1 MKSKLRSDNFEHES
15 KKQNGGQ
22 EEEIEITTGSELR
35 TFLGIIILLLSIPI
49 IIFPFF
55 YEGTT
60 YQIGM
65 FVIAFA
71 IFCFQFSSFF
81 L

>member
-1 MKSKLRSDNFEHES
+1 MNS
-15 KKQNGGQ
+15 KKQRGGQ
-22 EEEIEITTGSELR
+22 EEEAIEITTGSEIR